1 MRRGSRDL
9 QELVPGGHKATQGF
23 SVTSVPRKGRSSK
36 KINCGRERGKCLQE
50 GRPVG
55 ERREEGVTGPRRPG
69 KVTVK
74 SGRPEGSRR
83 VGATVMD

>member
-36 KINCGRERGKCLQE
+36 KINCRRERGKCCRRDDRWERE
-50 GRPVG
+50 GKRG
-55 ERREEGVTGPRRPG
+55 
-69 KVTVK
+69 
-74 SGRPEGSRR
+74 
-83 VGATVMD
+83 